1 MKSLNKPVLIP
12 VLAGLIGVSASG
24 LAQARQERARVLS
37 STPVVER
44 IAVPREV
51 CRDETVVVPGR
62 KTGAGAVIGG
72 IAGGAMGNA
81 IGDGN
86 GRALATVIGL
96 VGGAVVGN
104 RIEGHGQPTTQVV
117 RQCHTQTHYQS
128 RTVGYDVVYQ
138 YAGVQYQVQM
148 PEEPGRYVRVNVTP
162 AMASSHQRYDG
173 YGRYQRP
180 DLQPVMTR
188 VVSGSRVY
196 QAEPVEAQIA
206 YEEDNRRRMMD
217 EHWDRDWR

>member
-1 MKSLNKPVLIP
+1 MTLNKPVLIP

-24 LAQARQERARVLS
+24 LAQARMEKARVLS

-104 RIEGHGQPTTQVV
+104 RIEGHGQPSTQVV

-128 RTVGYDVVYQ
+128 RTVGYDVVYR
-138 YAGVQYQVQM
+138 YAGVKYKVQM
-148 PEEPGRYVRVNVTP
+148 PEEPGRFVRVNVTP
-162 AMASSHQRYDG
+162 AMASPYPRHDG
-173 YGRYQRP
+173 YGRYQQRQ
-180 DLQPVMTR
+180 DLQPVVTR
-188 VVSGSRVY
+188 VVNGYRAY

-206 YEEDNRRRMMD
+206 YEEDYPRRSAD
-217 EHWDRDWR
+217 DHWDRDWR